1 MIYHHRSSLL
11 PAGVHPQHPF
21 FVEADTAR
29 VHIEPLSQVF
39 PHFEPLSQVFSSVD
53 RGQHACDDHDNYDD
67 IDYDKEEASVGGFG
81 DGVFGASDDNGGRAF
96 LNA

>member
-1 MIYHHRSSLL
+1 MIYQHQSPLP

-21 FVEADTAR
+21 FAEADTAR
-29 VHIEPLSQVF
+29 VHI
-39 PHFEPLSQVFSSVD
+39 EPLSQVFSSVD

>member
-21 FVEADTAR
+21 FVEADTDR
-29 VHIEPLSQVF
+29 VHI
-39 PHFEPLSQVFSSVD
+39 EPLSQVFSSVD

-67 IDYDKEEASVGGFG
+67 IDYDFG

>member
-1 MIYHHRSSLL
+1 M
-11 PAGVHPQHPF
+11 
-21 FVEADTAR
+21 
-29 VHIEPLSQVF
+29 
-39 PHFEPLSQVFSSVD
+39 FSSVD